1 MEKATAWIH
10 ISSAKYDK
18 VWVKVNGKQTR
29 YEAKS
34 EGSGVVF
41 QIPVDLNKQMKI
53 MTHTMAM
60 SSGKILN
67 TRLILLF
74 RKMQFRRHHP
84 HQNRLLL
91 RN

>member
-1 MEKATAWIH
+1 M
-10 ISSAKYDK
+10 
-18 VWVKVNGKQTR
+18 NGKQTR

-60 SSGKILN
+60 SSGKNIEYTIN
-67 TRLILLF
+67 IAIPE
-74 RKMQFRRHHP
+74 MQFRRHHP